1 VAFSQHLNFNIR
13 TSPLENISK
22 IMKRTS
28 MFIPDWSA
36 VIIKLK
42 RGPTTRVEEKG
53 DELLMKTTVKLA
65 KGKSLFHFP
74 ENFLNNKWLKLW
86 LSPKIYL
93 MRLEN
98 AKEIVRRRHGEP
110 IKFLSLPKMGL
121 LGSQACNKKNCW
133 L

>member
-1 VAFSQHLNFNIR
+1 
-13 TSPLENISK
+13 
-22 IMKRTS
+22 MKRTS

-74 ENFLNNKWLKLW
+74 ENFLNNRWLKLW

-98 AKEIVRRRHGEP
+98 AYNALP
-110 IKFLSLPKMGL
+110 IIFELMETTEKLGKVYLML
-121 LGSQACNKKNCW
+121 LKISKNNGWQHYGCH
-133 L
+133 